1 MSSHNID
8 LSTILAGVRLKHVL
22 MNASGILGATPEHI
36 VRLAS
41 YGLAAVVTKTFT
53 EKPRG
58 GYGPPIILKLKN
70 CGYIN
75 AVGLANPGIELL
87 PQVVKKGKELNL
99 VTIVSVGGSSLEEF
113 IKVSTVA
120 LDSGADMLELNLG
133 CPHTKGYGLDI
144 GSDPTN
150 VYEVVKAV
158 SSLSSVPVIAKLGLS
173 DNYVKSS
180 GKALEG
186 GARALT
192 LINTIKAMVID
203 VYSAKPVLSNVFG
216 GMSGPPIHPVA
227 VKVVYD
233 VYKEYEPDIVGVG
246 GIVDWVSAAEF
257 ILAGA
262 KALQIGSALST
273 KPKEIIDSVLKGLR
287 EWVSELGYTRIAD
300 LVGLA
305 HKK

>member
-1 MSSHNID
+1 
-8 LSTILAGVRLKHVL
+8 
-22 MNASGILGATPEHI
+22 MNASGILGATPEHM

-41 YGLAAVVTKTFT
+41 YGLAAIVTKTFT
-53 EKPRG
+53 EKPRE
-58 GYGPPIILKLKN
+58 GYGPPIILKLRN

-87 PQVVKKGKELNL
+87 PQVVKKGKELGL
-99 VTIVSVGGSSLEEF
+99 VIVVSVGGSSLEEF
-113 IKVSTVA
+113 VKVSSVA
-120 LDSGADMLELNLG
+120 LDSGTDMLELNLG

-144 GSDPTN
+144 GSDPAN

-173 DNYVKSS
+173 DSYIKSS

-186 GARALT
+186 GAKALT
-192 LINTIKAMVID
+192 LINTVRAMVID
-203 VYSAKPVLSNVFG
+203 VYSAKPILSNVFG
-216 GMSGPPIHPVA
+216 GMSGPPIHPIA

-233 VYKEYEPDIVGVG
+233 VYREYRPDVVGVG
-246 GIVDWVSAAEF
+246 GITDWISAAEL

-262 KALQIGSALST
+262 RALQIGSALST
-273 KPKEIIDSVLKGLR
+273 KPKELVDSILEGLR
-287 EWVSELGYTRIAD
+287 RWVGELGYTRIRD

-305 HKK
+305 HKR

>member
-1 MSSHNID
+1 
-8 LSTILAGVRLKHVL
+8 

-41 YGLAAVVTKTFT
+41 YDLAAIVTKTFT
-53 EKPRG
+53 EKPRE
-58 GYGPPIILKLKN
+58 GYGPPIILKLRN

-87 PQVVKKGKELNL
+87 PQVVKKSKELGL
-99 VTIVSVGGSSLEEF
+99 VTIVSVGGSSLDEF

-120 LDSGADMLELNLG
+120 IDSGADMLELNLG

-144 GSDPTN
+144 GSDPVN

-158 SSLSSVPVIAKLGLS
+158 SSLSKIPVIAKLGLS
-173 DNYVKSS
+173 DNYIKSS

-186 GARALT
+186 GAKALT
-192 LINTIKAMVID
+192 LINTVKAMVID
-203 VYSAKPVLSNVFG
+203 VYSAKPILSNVFG
-216 GMSGPPIHPVA
+216 GMSGPPIHPIA
-227 VKVVYD
+227 VKIVYD
-233 VYKEYEPDIVGVG
+233 VYEEYQPDIIGVG
-246 GIVDWVSAAEF
+246 GVVDWISAAEL

-273 KPKEIIDSVLKGLR
+273 RPRELVNSILDGLR
-287 EWVSELGYTRIAD
+287 EWVNELNYTRIEEV
-300 LVGLA
+300 VGLA

>member
-1 MSSHNID
+1 
-8 LSTILAGVRLKHVL
+8 
-22 MNASGILGATPEHI
+22 
-36 VRLAS
+36 
-41 YGLAAVVTKTFT
+41 
-53 EKPRG
+53 
-58 GYGPPIILKLKN
+58 
-70 CGYIN
+70 
-75 AVGLANPGIELL
+75 
-87 PQVVKKGKELNL
+87 
-99 VTIVSVGGSSLEEF
+99 
-113 IKVSTVA
+113 
-120 LDSGADMLELNLG
+120 
-133 CPHTKGYGLDI
+133 
-144 GSDPTN
+144 
-150 VYEVVKAV
+150 
-158 SSLSSVPVIAKLGLS
+158 
-173 DNYVKSS
+173 

>member
-1 MSSHNID
+1 
-8 LSTILAGVRLKHVL
+8 

-36 VRLAS
+36 AKLAS

-53 EKPRG
+53 EKPRE
-58 GYGPPIILKLKN
+58 GYAPPIIIKLRN

-87 PQVVKKGKELNL
+87 PQVVRKGKELGL

-113 IKVSTVA
+113 VKVSTVA
-120 LDSGADMLELNLG
+120 LDSGADMLELNLS
-133 CPHTKGYGLDI
+133 CPHTRGYGLDI

-158 SSLSSVPVIAKLGLS
+158 SSLSSTPVIAKLGVS

-186 GARALT
+186 GAKALT
-192 LINTIKAMVID
+192 LINTVKAMIID
-203 VYSAKPVLSNVFG
+203 VYSAKPILSNVFG
-216 GMSGPPIHPVA
+216 GMSGPPIHPIA

-233 VYKEYEPDIVGVG
+233 VYKEYEPEIVGVG
-246 GIVDWVSAAEF
+246 GIVDWISAAEL

-262 KALQIGSALST
+262 EALQLGSALST
-273 KPKEIIDSVLKGLR
+273 KPRELVDSVLEGLK
-287 EWVSELGYTRIAD
+287 EWVSELGYTRIKD

>member
-1 MSSHNID
+1 
-8 LSTILAGVRLKHVL
+8 

-41 YGLAAVVTKTFT
+41 YGLAAIVTKTFT
-53 EKPRG
+53 EKPRE
-58 GYGPPIILKLKN
+58 GYGPPIILKLRN

-87 PQVVKKGKELNL
+87 PQVVKKGKELGL
-99 VTIVSVGGSSLEEF
+99 VIVVSVGGSSLEEF
-113 IKVSTVA
+113 VKVSSVA
-120 LDSGADMLELNLG
+120 LDSGTDMLELNLG

-144 GSDPTN
+144 GSDPAN

-173 DNYVKSS
+173 DSYIKSS

-186 GARALT
+186 GAKALT
-192 LINTIKAMVID
+192 LINTVKAMVID
-203 VYSAKPVLSNVFG
+203 VYSAKPILSNVFG
-216 GMSGPPIHPVA
+216 GMSGPPIHPIA

-233 VYKEYEPDIVGVG
+233 VYREYRPDIVGVG
-246 GIVDWVSAAEF
+246 GITDWVSAAEL

-262 KALQIGSALST
+262 RALQIGSALST
-273 KPKEIIDSVLKGLR
+273 KPKELVDSILEGLR
-287 EWVSELGYTRIAD
+287 RWVDELGYTRIRD

-305 HKK
+305 HKR

>member
-1 MSSHNID
+1 
-8 LSTILAGVRLKHVL
+8 

-53 EKPRG
+53 EKPRE
-58 GYGPPIILKLKN
+58 GYSPPIILKLRN

-75 AVGLANPGIELL
+75 AVGLANPGAELL
-87 PQVVKKGKELNL
+87 PQVVRKGKELGL
-99 VTIVSVGGSSLEEF
+99 VTIVSVGGSSIDEF
-113 IKVSTVA
+113 VKVSTVA
-120 LDSGADMLELNLG
+120 IDSGADMLELNLG

-144 GSDPTN
+144 GSDPLN

-158 SSLSSVPVIAKLGLS
+158 SSLSSVPVVAKLGLS
-173 DNYVKSS
+173 DNYIKSS

-192 LINTIKAMVID
+192 LINTVKAMIID

-216 GMSGPPIHPVA
+216 GMSGPPIHPIA
-227 VKVVYD
+227 VKVIYD
-233 VYKEYEPDIVGVG
+233 VYEEYEPEIVGVG
-246 GIVDWVSAAEF
+246 GVVDWVSAAEL

-262 KALQIGSALST
+262 KALQVGSALST
-273 KPKEIIDSVLKGLR
+273 KPKETIDSILEGL
-287 EWVSELGYTRIAD
+287 EIWVKELGLTRIID

>member
-1 MSSHNID
+1 M
-8 LSTILAGVRLKHVL
+8 RLEHVL
-22 MNASGILGATPEHI
+22 MNASGILGATPEHM

-41 YGLAAVVTKTFT
+41 YGLAAIVTKTFT
-53 EKPRG
+53 EKPRE
-58 GYGPPIILKLKN
+58 GYGPPIILKLRN

-87 PQVVKKGKELNL
+87 PQVVKKGKELGL
-99 VTIVSVGGSSLEEF
+99 VIVVSVGGSSLEEF
-113 IKVSTVA
+113 VKVSSVA
-120 LDSGADMLELNLG
+120 LDSGTDMLELNLG

-150 VYEVVKAV
+150 IYEVVKAV

-173 DNYVKSS
+173 DSYIKSS

-186 GARALT
+186 GAKALT
-192 LINTIKAMVID
+192 LINTVRAMVID
-203 VYSAKPVLSNVFG
+203 VYSAKPILSNVFG
-216 GMSGPPIHPVA
+216 GMSGPPIHPIA

-233 VYKEYEPDIVGVG
+233 VYREYRPDVVGVG
-246 GIVDWVSAAEF
+246 GITDWISAAEL

-262 KALQIGSALST
+262 RALQIGSALST
-273 KPKEIIDSVLKGLR
+273 KPKELVDSILEGLR
-287 EWVSELGYTRIAD
+287 RWVDELGYTRIRD

-305 HKK
+305 HKR

>member
-1 MSSHNID
+1 
-8 LSTILAGVRLKHVL
+8 

-36 VRLAS
+36 ARLAS

-53 EKPRG
+53 EKPRE
-58 GYGPPIILKLKN
+58 GYGPPIILKLRN

-87 PQVVKKGKELNL
+87 PQVVRKGKELGL

-113 IKVSTVA
+113 VKVSTVA
-120 LDSGADMLELNLG
+120 LDSGADMLELNLS
-133 CPHTKGYGLDI
+133 CPHTRGYGLDI

-150 VYEVVKAV
+150 VHEVVKAV
-158 SSLSSVPVIAKLGLS
+158 SSLSSTPVIAKLGLS

-186 GARALT
+186 GAKALT
-192 LINTIKAMVID
+192 LINTVKAMVID
-203 VYSAKPVLSNVFG
+203 VYSAKPILSNVFG
-216 GMSGPPIHPVA
+216 GMSGPPIHPIA

-233 VYKEYEPDIVGVG
+233 VYKEYEPEIVGVG
-246 GIVDWVSAAEF
+246 GIVDWISAAEL

-273 KPKEIIDSVLKGLR
+273 KPRELVDSALEGLK
-287 EWVSELGYTRIAD
+287 EWVNELGYTRIKD

-305 HKK
+305 HKR

>member
-1 MSSHNID
+1 MSGRDVD
-8 LSTILAGVRLKHVL
+8 LSIVLAGVRLKHVL

-36 VRLAS
+36 TRLAS
-41 YGLAAVVTKTFT
+41 YGLAAIVTKTFT
-53 EKPRG
+53 EKPRE
-58 GYGPPIILKLKN
+58 GYGPPIIFKLRN

-87 PQVVKKGKELNL
+87 PQVVRRGKELEL

-113 IKVSTVA
+113 VKVSTVA
-120 LDSGADMLELNLG
+120 LDSGADMLELNLS
-133 CPHTKGYGLDI
+133 CPHTRGYGLDI

-158 SSLSSVPVIAKLGLS
+158 SSLSSTPVIAKLGLS

-186 GARALT
+186 GAKALT
-192 LINTIKAMVID
+192 LINTVKAMVID
-203 VYSAKPVLSNVFG
+203 VYTAKPILTNVFG
-216 GMSGPPIHPVA
+216 GMSGPPIHPIA
-227 VKVVYD
+227 VKIVYD
-233 VYKEYEPDIVGVG
+233 VYKEYEPEIVGVG
-246 GIVDWVSAAEF
+246 GIVDWISAAEL

-273 KPKEIIDSVLKGLR
+273 KPKELVDSVLKGLK
-287 EWVSELGYTRIAD
+287 EWVNELGYTRIKD